1 MLCEILYRKEMN
13 EWAKH
18 WNKSRRLFSVYHFG
32 MIIIYGNDSVLPP
45 TDSGIGNHSAVSY
58 GSF

>member
-13 EWAKH
+13 EWD
-18 WNKSRRLFSVYHFG
+18 KSRRLFSVYHFG